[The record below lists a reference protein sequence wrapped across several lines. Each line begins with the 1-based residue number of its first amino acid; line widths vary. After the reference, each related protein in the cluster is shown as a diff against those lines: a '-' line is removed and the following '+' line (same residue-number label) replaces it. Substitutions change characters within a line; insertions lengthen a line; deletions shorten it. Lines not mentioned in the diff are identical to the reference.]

1 MSNKHTFNPIVSDFY
16 KYTVEEFINEVHSVT
31 MADYSFQSRVRW
43 SLENKSSYITSL
55 ILGMAPSKFIL
66 ASTDACKVTSKNPG
80 DRVYFESWRSRLIEY
95 LNIDSNNRVTTIGE
109 YIRGE
114 FGIQP
119 GFYEV
124 NGQVIEVIEG
134 ENDRYDTL
142 PNVLLQALKNAVV
155 TVEVITSATRSQ
167 LSELFIRM
175 NDGISL
181 NGPEKRNA
189 VISEF
194 SAVIRS
200 LATTYQDTFSKF
212 FTPKD
217 INRRKI
223 DDFIAGLAL
232 LYFHGISTKVSDKNL
247 WSAYESGSTE
257 DKLIRK
263 FESDLKNFIS
273 FIGDDI
279 GAVPNKNCI
288 LDLFL
293 VYKDLN
299 DNNYVVNDRESFFV
313 DYFKAHATSLT
324 DLTTY
329 TYNNGR
335 EATYKELLRSREAN
349 FNRLRKEIISK
360 LWDPTKYCTLTDSR
374 RNFTKDEKFIASVA
388 QNWVTPEGKPIKR
401 GKLFDPGEYHG
412 GHAKPYA
419 DGGATDQENC
429 VVQEGGDN
437 LSLGRNPVPGV

>member
-1 MSNKHTFNPIVSDFY
+1 M
-16 KYTVEEFINEVHSVT
+16 
-31 MADYSFQSRVRW
+31 
-43 SLENKSSYITSL
+43 
-55 ILGMAPSKFIL
+55 
-66 ASTDACKVTSKNPG
+66 
-80 DRVYFESWRSRLIEY
+80 IEY

-194 SAVIRS
+194 SAVIRTLLLQPIRIRSPSSSHRRTSTDARLTTS
-200 LATTYQDTFSKF
+200 L
-212 FTPKD
+212 
-217 INRRKI
+217 
-223 DDFIAGLAL
+223 LVLL

-299 DNNYVVNDRESFFV
+299 DNNYVVNDQ
-313 DYFKAHATSLT
+313 SLSL
-324 DLTTY
+324 LTTSRH
-329 TYNNGR
+329 THIFD
-335 EATYKELLRSREAN
+335 RSHHLHLQQR
-349 FNRLRKEIISK
+349 S
-360 LWDPTKYCTLTDSR
+360 
-374 RNFTKDEKFIASVA
+374 
-388 QNWVTPEGKPIKR
+388 
-401 GKLFDPGEYHG
+401 
-412 GHAKPYA
+412 
-419 DGGATDQENC
+419 
-429 VVQEGGDN
+429 
-437 LSLGRNPVPGV
+437 